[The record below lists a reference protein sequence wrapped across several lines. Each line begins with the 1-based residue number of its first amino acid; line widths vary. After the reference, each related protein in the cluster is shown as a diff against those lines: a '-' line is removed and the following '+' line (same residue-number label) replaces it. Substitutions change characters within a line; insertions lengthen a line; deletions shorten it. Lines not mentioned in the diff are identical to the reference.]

1 MHHLYKIGD
10 GSSVRPSE
18 ACPERAWSGP
28 TQGES
33 AGGSV
38 CSVGKDTGAVCVR
51 EASDKVST
59 ACPQSPACHAG
70 LRHPVRVP
78 HGLALGT
85 ARAASPAQT
94 GPGHVEL
101 PPLCARWGPGVHLT
115 PSSLRPS
122 PAYRLLSSQATVAPP
137 GHQHTPSLPGHL
149 LAGGSYSPATR
160 REVPTRPVTL

>member
-1 MHHLYKIGD
+1 MHHLYKIRD

-51 EASDKVST
+51 GASDKVST
-59 ACPQSPACHAG
+59 ACPRSPACHAG

-101 PPLCARWGPGVHLT
+101 PPLWPGGGLGC
-115 PSSLRPS
+115 SSP
-122 PAYRLLSSQATVAPP
+122 RLLCGLLLPTGFLAHRPQSPPLGISTPHPCQVISLLVEATHLPPAGKCPP
-137 GHQHTPSLPGHL
+137 GP
-149 LAGGSYSPATR
+149 
-160 REVPTRPVTL
+160 